1 MKKKIRELIR
11 ELIKNPSHENLC
23 AFKRTLK
30 DEVYIMQYNREF
42 PPKYYAY
49 KWMANY
55 TYTMELWGDIFS
67 KDILDQEIEV
77 KEMKYRPNSYN
88 ITEEDKQE
96 IRKCFFADCMPIKQ
110 ICDKFKISRT
120 RIIKI
125 LKEKDKDAE
134 TK

>member
-1 MKKKIRELIR
+1 MKKKIRELIG
-11 ELIKNPSHENLC
+11 ELLNNPSHENLC
-23 AFKRTLK
+23 AFKRALK
-30 DEVYIMQYNREF
+30 DEVFIMQHNREF

-49 KWMANY
+49 KMMTNY

-77 KEMKYRPNSYN
+77 CEMKYRPNSYN
-88 ITEEDKQE
+88 ITEEGKQE
-96 IRKCFFADCMPIKQ
+96 IRKCFFTGTPISQ
-110 ICDKFKISRT
+110 LCDIFKVSRT